1 MACNTDYPE
10 IRARIGRVLKTY
22 ACSQIRFR
30 LANIYIGRFMFNYI
44 AGMIENG
51 SVIIT
56 PGDTPY
62 YDVPTN
68 VLKISA
74 GATEVEIVHETTHI
88 LINAT
93 HQGVTIRRGD
103 HETAAYLAAALW
115 ALHSENEIAVDVPGM
130 DVWVRRLAHKVVDF
144 NAANRSGTYV
154 CAPADYLVI
163 QALMQSSKNATAID
177 DLEVQR
183 GLSLCTK

>member
-10 IRARIGRVLKTY
+10 IRSRIGRVLKTN

-51 SVIIT
+51 SVLIT

-62 YDVPTN
+62 YDINTN
-68 VLKISA
+68 TLKISA
-74 GATEVEIVHETTHI
+74 GATETEIVHETTHI

-93 HQGVTIRRGD
+93 HAGKTIRRGD
-103 HETAAYLAAALW
+103 HETAAYLSAALW
-115 ALHSENEIAVDVPGM
+115 ALYSGNEIAVDVPHM
-130 DVWVRRLAHKVVDF
+130 DTYVRRLANKILAF
-144 NAANRSGTYV
+144 NNVSPSGAYDCSPV
-154 CAPADYLVI
+154 DYLYI
-163 QALMQSSKNATAID
+163 QKLMQDSANGTD
-177 DLEVQR
+177 VNEQQVQR
-183 GLSLCTK
+183 GLSLCAK